1 MSKLEERSN
10 ESHMGPPQD
19 DSSAETETRSA
30 KRDEPI
36 SYVSH
41 NFASMNRAIDNQ
53 IQKQELMSVIYR
65 SQRYENSTR
74 TVFYVV
80 STLSIAALTAVLIW
94 WLLNPGGPTFTAI
107 APVQG
112 DVLALQSLSDTE
124 SVSGAE
130 GGFIDTSFTVFHR
143 NLTPSGDYVVT
154 GKTYASDNL
163 NLPYEQYCYLE
174 SADAN
179 GELSAKPLAS
189 YDGGDFKAET
199 SEAIFINLAEQ
210 YCRFSS

>member
-1 MSKLEERSN
+1 MITN
-10 ESHMGPPQD
+10 D
-19 DSSAETETRSA
+19 DSSSGADANTKSA
-30 KRDEPI
+30 SGDTDKTSKDAPY

-74 TVFYVV
+74 TLFYVV
-80 STLSIAALTAVLIW
+80 STISIAALTGVLIW
-94 WLLNPGGPTFTAI
+94 WLLNPNGPQFTTI
-107 APVQG
+107 SPVQG
-112 DVLALQSLSDTE
+112 DITALKSLSDVE
-124 SVSGAE
+124 RVDGIE

-163 NLPYEQYCYLE
+163 NQPYEQYCYLE

-189 YDGGDFKAET
+189 YDGSDFKTET
-199 SEAIFINLAEQ
+199 SEAIFVKLAEQ
-210 YCRFSS
+210 YCRFSR